1 MTKLFTRHAGI
12 ATVCAVGAILSAAL
26 ATGALA
32 YVGPTGVTG
41 LADDLPPTARQHVM
55 DSVNSLRRPRAP
67 APDRPANSLAEE
79 CLAAAEV
86 YAHGD
91 HSVEKTMR
99 GAADD
104 LLASAIDGGRKPA
117 WGRRVEDNK
126 AFNCPNGGAKDNGNV
141 CDPPDTPYIFQ
152 SGEAGACIARVAK
165 LTGDAKYAEF
175 IKRANEF
182 WERNS
187 GHPKECGGCRYFWS
201 SDIEANNVRYVRNL
215 NLYGALPIA
224 IWQGRPGYTPP
235 VVAEVLKAEAWEAS
249 MHNNGYLS
257 ALDPGWGGKN
267 QAWESDRIENHA
279 VAVATILMSIYN
291 VTGNEQAR
299 KFALEDYT
307 LWATC
312 NNSRCQHLD
321 CRNWSAN
328 PQQCVN
334 TYTYAHCAFRNDSAL
349 ARQRC
354 LEVMEKTD
362 RMNANELLFVL
373 MGDKPAK

>member
-1 MTKLFTRHAGI
+1 MIKLISRRVGALALCTA
-12 ATVCAVGAILSAAL
+12 ATVATATLAVHAW
-26 ATGALA
+26 A
-32 YVGPTGVTG
+32 YVGPPSARG
-41 LADDLPPTARQHVM
+41 LADDLPPAARKHVT
-55 DSVNSLRRPRAP
+55 DLVSSLARPRTP
-67 APDRPANSLAEE
+67 APDRAANSLAEE

-86 YAHGD
+86 FAHGD

-104 LLASAIDGGRKPA
+104 LLASTIDNGRKPA
-117 WGRRVEDNK
+117 WGRRIEDNK
-126 AFNCPNGGAKDNGNV
+126 AANCPNGGARDNGT
-141 CDPPDTPYIFQ
+141 CDPPDTPYVFQ

-175 IKRANEF
+175 MKRANAF
-182 WERNS
+182 WLRNS
-187 GHPKECGGCRYFWS
+187 ALHKECNGCRYFWD

-224 IWQGRPGYTPP
+224 ISDGRPGYTPP
-235 VVAEVLKAEAWEAS
+235 AVAEVLKAEAWEAS
-249 MHNNGYLS
+249 KHNNGYLS

-279 VAVATILMSIYN
+279 VGVATILISIYN
-291 VTGNEQAR
+291 VTGNEEAR
-299 KFALEDYT
+299 KFALNDYN

-312 NNSRCQHLD
+312 SNSRCQHLD

-328 PQQCVN
+328 PDECAN
-334 TYTYAHCAFRNDSAL
+334 TYTYAHCAFRNDSPL

-354 LEVMEKTD
+354 LQVMDKTD
-362 RMNANELLFVL
+362 RLNANELLYIL
-373 MGDKPAK
+373 MGDKPGG